1 MTVQAVRKS
10 FTVSVIFS
18 NYSSELL
25 CKNSTVNMTIF
36 TKQNFVIY
44 GIIKFQSN
52 YDFLFLSYND
62 KYLLQ

>member
-1 MTVQAVRKS
+1 MTVQAERTS

-25 CKNSTVNMTIF
+25 CKYSTVNMTIF
-36 TKQNFVIY
+36 TKENFVIY

>member
-1 MTVQAVRKS
+1 MTVQAERTS

-25 CKNSTVNMTIF
+25 CKYSTVNMTIF

-62 KYLLQ
+62 K

>member
-1 MTVQAVRKS
+1 
-10 FTVSVIFS
+10 
-18 NYSSELL
+18 
-25 CKNSTVNMTIF
+25 MTIF

-62 KYLLQ
+62 KNLLQ